1 MTIFTTNL
9 DPVYQAVFNMFT
21 DSIYSFSGGVIT
33 NNNTDADY
41 DFTGHTCVATVREKE
56 ALGTILMELDTAD
69 GTIVLEDGQI
79 KVPDFT
85 IDTAGDYVADFVV
98 TLPDNQELVFL
109 AARFIVKQRT

>member
-1 MTIFTTNL
+1 MSIFTTNL

-85 IDTAGDYVADFVV
+85 IAVAGDYVADFVV
-98 TLPDNQELVFL
+98 TLPDDQELVFL